1 MLKLPPPFWALAYTL
16 IAVGASYLMGW
27 PRVMGLPLV
36 WLGVVL
42 VVLGIGLSIIAAMLF
57 RREGTE
63 INPTSPTNR
72 KLVTSGPFRPT
83 RNPMYLGLVLVTLGI
98 ALWVGA
104 WPMFLAPIAN
114 FATANWVHI
123 PFPFEEEKMRRQFG
137 ASFDAYASKTRR
149 WI

>member
-1 MLKLPPPFWALAYTL
+1 MLKLPPPFWALAYAL

-27 PRVMGLPLV
+27 PRVTGSPLV
-36 WLGVVL
+36 WLRVVL
-42 VVLGIGLSIIAAMLF
+42 VALGIGLSVTAAMLF

-72 KLVTSGPFRPT
+72 KLVTSGPFRLT
-83 RNPMYLGLVLVTLGI
+83 RNPMYLGRVLVTLGI

-104 WPMFLAPIAN
+104 WPMLLAPIAI

-123 PFPFEEEKMRRQFG
+123 PFEEEKMRRQFG

>member
-27 PRVMGLPLV
+27 PRVKGLPLV

-42 VVLGIGLSIIAAMLF
+42 VVLGIGLSVTAAMLF

-72 KLVTSGPFRPT
+72 KLVTSGPFRLT

-104 WPMFLAPIAN
+104 WPMFLAPIAI
-114 FATANWVHI
+114 FATTNWVHI
-123 PFPFEEEKMRRQFG
+123 PFEEEKMRRQFG

>member
-1 MLKLPPPFWALAYTL
+1 MLKLPPPGWALAYTL
-16 IAVGASYLMGW
+16 IAVGASYLTGW
-27 PRVMGLPLV
+27 PRVPGPPLV

-42 VVLGIGLSIIAAMLF
+42 IVFGIGLSVTAAMLF

-63 INPTSPTNR
+63 INPTSPANR
-72 KLVTSGPFRPT
+72 KLVTSGPFRLT

-104 WPMFLAPIAN
+104 WPMLLAPIAA
-114 FATANWVHI
+114 FATANWAHI
-123 PFPFEEEKMRRQFG
+123 PFEEEKMRRQFG
-137 ASFDAYASKTRR
+137 ASFDAYTSKTRR